1 MHEHLDHQCFCG
13 MDGYSILEHS
23 FGFIKRFVFISIS
36 HDCQPAAG
44 SNSSI
49 SAVHYKMLGKVG
61 TGGVT
66 QLQVNYF

>member
-1 MHEHLDHQCFCG
+1 MHENLDHQCFRG
-13 MDGYSILEHS
+13 MDGYSIQQHS
-23 FGFIKRFVFISIS
+23 FGLIKRFVVISIS
-36 HDCQPAAG
+36 HDCQLVAG